1 MVFVSTAQRERCP
14 SNKSF
19 TIRGEVFKAF
29 LAQGKVTITEQIAI
43 WTNTILT
50 LCSSILSSFAT
61 KWQQI
66 TVMQSHNNDV
76 LNTVEE
82 YFYLR
87 FMLLHYLIASL
98 KLINQYRLLQ
108 FSNPHLENLIKYCLY
123 FCKVNFLNSR
133 ASSQHFVL
141 LKTFKIM
148 FSWV

>member
-1 MVFVSTAQRERCP
+1 MAVKTSKLEWFLFPRLRESVVQAIKVLQFEERY
-14 SNKSF
+14 SRRFSL
-19 TIRGEVFKAF
+19 KAKW
-29 LAQGKVTITEQIAI
+29 LITEQIAI
-43 WTNTILT
+43 WTNINLT

-66 TVMQSHNNDV
+66 TAMQSHSNDV

-108 FSNPHLENLIKYCLY
+108 FSNPHLENLIKYCL
-123 FCKVNFLNSR
+123 
-133 ASSQHFVL
+133 
-141 LKTFKIM
+141 
-148 FSWV
+148 